1 MPQISPIEI
10 IAAVATIVNVYLA
23 SKNKISC
30 WHWGMVSVILY
41 GYVFYNSKL
50 YSSMGLQLLYYF
62 PMQFYGLWSWRK
74 GRFQEP
80 SASENATGENELLI
94 TKLPLR
100 GRLGWLGVNIP
111 LAGVLGYIMAH
122 TGAELTYVD
131 ALATAMSVTAQYL
144 LTHRI
149 IENWVM
155 WIGIDI
161 IYAFYLLPVQGL
173 YVSAGLYFILL
184 IISSTGLWQ
193 WSRIMHS
200 ASRQS

>member
-1 MPQISPIEI
+1 MPQTSPIEI
-10 IAAVATIVNVYLA
+10 IAALAIIVNVYLA

-30 WHWGMVSVILY
+30 WYWGMVSVVLY
-41 GYVFYNSKL
+41 GYIFYNSKL
-50 YSSMGLQLLYYF
+50 YSSMGLQLLYYL

-74 GRFQEP
+74 GRSQEP

-94 TKLPLR
+94 TKLSLR
-100 GRLGWLGVNIP
+100 GRLGWLGINIP
-111 LAGVLGYIMAH
+111 LAGILGYLMTH

-173 YVSAGLYFILL
+173 YVSTGLYIILL
-184 IISSTGLWQ
+184 IISSHGLWQ
-193 WSRIMHS
+193 WRRIMHS
-200 ASRQS
+200 ASRQP

>member
-1 MPQISPIEI
+1 MPQISPVEI
-10 IAAVATIVNVYLA
+10 IAAFATIVNVYLA

-30 WHWGMVSVILY
+30 WYWGMVSVVLY

-50 YSSMGLQLLYYF
+50 YSSMGLQLLYYL
-62 PMQFYGLWSWRK
+62 PMQFYGLWSWRR
-74 GRFQEP
+74 GRSKEP
-80 SASENATGENELLI
+80 SVNDNPTQENELPI
-94 TKLPLR
+94 TKLSLR
-100 GRLGWLGVNIP
+100 GRLGWLGINIP
-111 LAGVLGYIMAH
+111 LAGVLGYIMTH

-193 WSRIMHS
+193 WSRIM
-200 ASRQS
+200 QGGTK